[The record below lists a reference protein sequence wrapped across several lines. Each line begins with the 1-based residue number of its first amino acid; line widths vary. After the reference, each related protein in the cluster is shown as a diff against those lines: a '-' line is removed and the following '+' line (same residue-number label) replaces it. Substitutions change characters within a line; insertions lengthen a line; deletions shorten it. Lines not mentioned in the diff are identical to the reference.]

1 MLRTGQWYYCN
12 KNTEWERYQVRD
24 YVVPKFYSI
33 TWIDLTHGEFL
44 PCSRK
49 HFLRNDTVALEWE
62 SIFIT
67 IRYDKINPELQTV
80 FSSATCRL
88 SVERIW
94 KDHFKGNTSRKLRRK
109 ARYFCGCSAQVW
121 KQCAKWWRQTNCQ
134 GCFLLSFEIVFPS
147 SFRWARDLRFVHKN
161 NDQQQKL
168 LGITN
173 LLPTAVWGLLTF
185 LW

>member
-1 MLRTGQWYYCN
+1 MLRTGQCYYCK

-33 TWIDLTHGEFL
+33 MWIDLAHGEFL

-49 HFLRNDTVALEWE
+49 RLSTQWHCCPGMRKHIHN
-62 SIFIT
+62 
-67 IRYDKINPELQTV
+67 YNPELQAV
-80 FSSATCRL
+80 FPSATCRL

-94 KDHFKGNTSRKLRRK
+94 KDHFKGNTSLKLRRK

-185 LW
+185 LG